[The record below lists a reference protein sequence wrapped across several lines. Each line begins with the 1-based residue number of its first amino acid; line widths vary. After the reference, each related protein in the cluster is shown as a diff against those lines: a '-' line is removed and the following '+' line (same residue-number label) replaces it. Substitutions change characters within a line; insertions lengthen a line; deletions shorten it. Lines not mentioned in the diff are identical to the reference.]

1 MSKNENSG
9 IYKITCL
16 PNNKLYIGSSKNI
29 EKRFKTH
36 INQLNKNKHI
46 NEHLQSS
53 WNLYGQNNFLFE
65 IIETCEISKLIIR
78 EQYWLDSLKSY
89 NREIGFNA
97 CIKADCPLGYKHNDT
112 AKEKMS
118 KAKLGKKLSREPVEK
133 IRQQNT
139 GKKRSE
145 SYKNMMSISR
155 MGQKNP
161 MFGKKLSEIEK
172 IEKGRAL
179 NSVVPRWNKG
189 LTKDQDPRILKLATW
204 KGKTTINALKCKLT
218 NIQSGEYWIAD
229 SITKL
234 SKMCPI
240 SLATLNRLKNNTAG
254 MKYKKI
260 YKLEI
265 LCK

>member
-1 MSKNENSG
+1 MNNTG

-16 PNNKLYIGSSKNI
+16 SNNKLYIGSSKNI

-46 NEHLQSS
+46 NEHLQSA

-65 IIETCEISKLIIR
+65 IIEICEISNLLIR
-78 EQYWLDSLKSY
+78 EQYWLDLIKSY
-89 NREIGFNA
+89 DRKIGFNA
-97 CIKADCPLGYKHNDT
+97 CVKSDRPLGYKHNNIS
-112 AKEKMS
+112 KEKMS
-118 KAKLGKKLSREPVEK
+118 KAKLGKKIPIETIEK
-133 IRQQNT
+133 IRQQNI

-155 MGQKNP
+155 MGSKNP
-161 MFGKKLSEIEK
+161 MFGRKLSEAQK
-172 IEKGRAL
+172 AEKGRAL
-179 NSVVPRWNKG
+179 NSVPRWNKG
-189 LTKDQDPRILKLATW
+189 LTKDKDPRILKLATW
-204 KGKTTINALKCKLT
+204 KEKTTVNALKCKLT
-218 NIQSGEYWIAD
+218 NLQSGEYWIAD

-234 SKMCPI
+234 SKICPI
-240 SLATLNRLKNNTAG
+240 SLATLNRLKNNTVG